1 MVRLPGRRAVS
12 PLVGTLLMVAL
23 VILLASML
31 SVTVLGVDLPS
42 LATYERG
49 IGERSDSTGAPY
61 DYGDNITAVDN
72 GAGTTTKH
80 VVTLNVTGNAVGNSL
95 NQLTVT
101 YDGGETVVSD
111 SSKEPVEDLRV
122 TGIDED
128 GDGRIDDDAMGDV
141 EDGDV
146 TVADDG
152 SELVVEWTG
161 NHDLDAGDK
170 LIVVYGA
177 VTNPDSTGDHDGAID
192 LNGDRVY
199 DGAIT
204 TT

>member
-1 MVRLPGRRAVS
+1 
-12 PLVGTLLMVAL
+12 MVAL

-128 GDGRIDDDAMGDV
+128 GDGRIDDDAMG
-141 EDGDV
+141 
-146 TVADDG
+146 T
-152 SELVVEWTG
+152 SRTG
-161 NHDLDAGDK
+161 
-170 LIVVYGA
+170 
-177 VTNPDSTGDHDGAID
+177 T
-192 LNGDRVY
+192 
-199 DGAIT
+199 
-204 TT
+204 